1 MQTQCRIIYTSACTH
16 PLLHPQVIRLLY
28 ADGHLG
34 LWTENSSKMY
44 RDVLGDTA
52 STEDLLTPANL
63 GFLVKQSPIGWEY
76 TFVDIS
82 AQAVYL

>member
-1 MQTQCRIIYTSACTH
+1 
-16 PLLHPQVIRLLY
+16 
-28 ADGHLG
+28 
-34 LWTENSSKMY
+34 MY

-52 STEDLLTPANL
+52 STEDLLTPADL
-63 GFLVKQSPIGWEY
+63 GFLVKRSPIGWEY